1 MAPAQQQ
8 QQQQLQV
15 ARLSGSF
22 RCSMDDISPSQSPRS
37 LLVLSVSFWVM
48 RGHKNAN
55 SYNNNDNNNNNGE
68 Q

>member
-55 SYNNNDNNNNNGE
+55 SYNNNDNNNNNR